1 MDKNKDTGF
10 MIKLSTMIVD
20 KRNLI
25 FLITVIA
32 LIFSFFSSGWI
43 EVENS
48 LSEYLPVDSETNIGL
63 KLMDE
68 QFVTYGTARV
78 MVSNVDMDTGEMLLD
93 EVKDIEGVQ
102 RIDYSYDH
110 ISALYDITFNY
121 PETDDKCLTSLAE
134 VKLRLSDY
142 DVFVSTSLGNQT
154 AEILDKE
161 VGLITVIVAVI
172 VVVVLTFTSKTY
184 AEVIVLLMTFVIAMV
199 LNSGTTFLLGKI
211 SFVSDSVTSIL
222 QLALS
227 LDYAIILC
235 NRFKEEH
242 ETLPLRE
249 AVIVAL
255 SKGIPEIGASSL
267 TTVGGLIAMCFMQF
281 RIGFDMAVC
290 LIKSIGFALLSVFV
304 VMPGLLMLF
313 GPLMDKTKHR
323 DFVPKISFAGH
334 FDYKTRHVIPA
345 IFVLIIVCAFFL
357 SNRCPYAY
365 GYGAIETPMIND
377 VQRASNLIEESF
389 GSNNFVA
396 LVYEGNDYET
406 EKRMIEEIESYDEVD
421 YCMGLSNIEAIG
433 GYMLED
439 RLSPR
444 EFAEL
449 TDLDYEL
456 CELVYS
462 YYAVVN
468 EDYGQIIN
476 DISNYKVP
484 LIDMLLFACDKVESG
499 MVTLDDDQMDMLME
513 ARVSMMSAKDQLQG
527 EDYNRILIYLNLP
540 VSGQQTYD
548 FVDTLRGIGESYFEG
563 DIYIV
568 GESTSEYDF
577 LKSFERDNVVVT
589 LVSILIVL
597 MVLLFTFN
605 SVAMPILL
613 ILVIEGSIW
622 INFSIPTVMNEPIFF
637 LSYLIVSSIQMG
649 ANIDYA
655 IVIGNRFNELKNK
668 MSHEE
673 AMVETLNFAFP
684 TILTSGTVLATAG
697 LLLGFIT
704 SDAAI
709 VGIGTIGKGTII
721 SMLLVMFVLPQI
733 LEVGSVLVDRTSFK
747 LQKKN
752 SQLKSNGL
760 VVVDGLVSGE
770 INGRVTGIFKGTVDG
785 YVNVNVMSHDVKKE
799 EKDEKG
805 S

>member
-121 PETDDKCLTSLAE
+121 PETDDKCLASLAE

-184 AEVIVLLMTFVIAMV
+184 AEVIVLLMTFVIAMI

-290 LIKSIGFALLSVFV
+290 LIKSIVFALLSVFV

-345 IFVLIIVCAFFL
+345 VFVLIIVCAFFL
-357 SNRCPYAY
+357 SNHCPYAY

>member
-1 MDKNKDTGF
+1 
-10 MIKLSTMIVD
+10 
-20 KRNLI
+20 
-25 FLITVIA
+25 
-32 LIFSFFSSGWI
+32 
-43 EVENS
+43 
-48 LSEYLPVDSETNIGL
+48 
-63 KLMDE
+63 
-68 QFVTYGTARV
+68 
-78 MVSNVDMDTGEMLLD
+78 
-93 EVKDIEGVQ
+93 
-102 RIDYSYDH
+102 
-110 ISALYDITFNY
+110 
-121 PETDDKCLTSLAE
+121 
-134 VKLRLSDY
+134 
-142 DVFVSTSLGNQT
+142 
-154 AEILDKE
+154 
-161 VGLITVIVAVI
+161 
-172 VVVVLTFTSKTY
+172 
-184 AEVIVLLMTFVIAMV
+184 
-199 LNSGTTFLLGKI
+199 
-211 SFVSDSVTSIL
+211 
-222 QLALS
+222 
-227 LDYAIILC
+227 
-235 NRFKEEH
+235 
-242 ETLPLRE
+242 
-249 AVIVAL
+249 
-255 SKGIPEIGASSL
+255 
-267 TTVGGLIAMCFMQF
+267 
-281 RIGFDMAVC
+281 
-290 LIKSIGFALLSVFV
+290 
-304 VMPGLLMLF
+304 
-313 GPLMDKTKHR
+313 
-323 DFVPKISFAGH
+323 
-334 FDYKTRHVIPA
+334 
-345 IFVLIIVCAFFL
+345 
-357 SNRCPYAY
+357 
-365 GYGAIETPMIND
+365 MIND

>member
-121 PETDDKCLTSLAE
+121 PETDDKCLASLAE

-172 VVVVLTFTSKTY
+172 VIVVLIFTSKTY
-184 AEVIVLLMTFVIAMV
+184 AEVIVLLMTFVIAMI

-323 DFVPKISFAGH
+323 DFVPRISFAGH

-345 IFVLIIVCAFFL
+345 VFVLIIVCAFFL
-357 SNRCPYAY
+357 SNNCPYAY

-406 EKRMIEEIESYDEVD
+406 EKRMIEEIESYEEVD

-449 TDLDYEL
+449 TNLDYEL

-563 DIYIV
+563 DVYIV

-752 SQLKSNGL
+752 GQLKSNGL

-785 YVNVNVMSHDVKKE
+785 YVNVNVMSHDIKKE

>member
-121 PETDDKCLTSLAE
+121 PETDDKCLASLAE

-184 AEVIVLLMTFVIAMV
+184 AEVIVLLMTFVIAMI

-345 IFVLIIVCAFFL
+345 VFVLIIVCAFFL
-357 SNRCPYAY
+357 SNRCSYH
-365 GYGAIETPMIND
+365 TPPSLCPFCW
-377 VQRASNLIEESF
+377 QRRRHLPDTTRRGNPRSAS
-389 GSNNFVA
+389 
-396 LVYEGNDYET
+396 
-406 EKRMIEEIESYDEVD
+406 
-421 YCMGLSNIEAIG
+421 
-433 GYMLED
+433 
-439 RLSPR
+439 
-444 EFAEL
+444 
-449 TDLDYEL
+449 
-456 CELVYS
+456 
-462 YYAVVN
+462 
-468 EDYGQIIN
+468 
-476 DISNYKVP
+476 
-484 LIDMLLFACDKVESG
+484 
-499 MVTLDDDQMDMLME
+499 
-513 ARVSMMSAKDQLQG
+513 
-527 EDYNRILIYLNLP
+527 
-540 VSGQQTYD
+540 
-548 FVDTLRGIGESYFEG
+548 
-563 DIYIV
+563 
-568 GESTSEYDF
+568 
-577 LKSFERDNVVVT
+577 
-589 LVSILIVL
+589 VSIAR
-597 MVLLFTFN
+597 M
-605 SVAMPILL
+605 A
-613 ILVIEGSIW
+613 
-622 INFSIPTVMNEPIFF
+622 
-637 LSYLIVSSIQMG
+637 
-649 ANIDYA
+649 
-655 IVIGNRFNELKNK
+655 
-668 MSHEE
+668 
-673 AMVETLNFAFP
+673 
-684 TILTSGTVLATAG
+684 
-697 LLLGFIT
+697 
-704 SDAAI
+704 
-709 VGIGTIGKGTII
+709 
-721 SMLLVMFVLPQI
+721 LP
-733 LEVGSVLVDRTSFK
+733 
-747 LQKKN
+747 
-752 SQLKSNGL
+752 
-760 VVVDGLVSGE
+760 
-770 INGRVTGIFKGTVDG
+770 
-785 YVNVNVMSHDVKKE
+785 
-799 EKDEKG
+799 
-805 S
+805 

>member
-1 MDKNKDTGF
+1 
-10 MIKLSTMIVD
+10 
-20 KRNLI
+20 
-25 FLITVIA
+25 
-32 LIFSFFSSGWI
+32 
-43 EVENS
+43 
-48 LSEYLPVDSETNIGL
+48 
-63 KLMDE
+63 
-68 QFVTYGTARV
+68 
-78 MVSNVDMDTGEMLLD
+78 
-93 EVKDIEGVQ
+93 
-102 RIDYSYDH
+102 
-110 ISALYDITFNY
+110 
-121 PETDDKCLTSLAE
+121 
-134 VKLRLSDY
+134 
-142 DVFVSTSLGNQT
+142 
-154 AEILDKE
+154 
-161 VGLITVIVAVI
+161 
-172 VVVVLTFTSKTY
+172 
-184 AEVIVLLMTFVIAMV
+184 
-199 LNSGTTFLLGKI
+199 
-211 SFVSDSVTSIL
+211 
-222 QLALS
+222 
-227 LDYAIILC
+227 
-235 NRFKEEH
+235 
-242 ETLPLRE
+242 
-249 AVIVAL
+249 
-255 SKGIPEIGASSL
+255 
-267 TTVGGLIAMCFMQF
+267 
-281 RIGFDMAVC
+281 
-290 LIKSIGFALLSVFV
+290 
-304 VMPGLLMLF
+304 
-313 GPLMDKTKHR
+313 
-323 DFVPKISFAGH
+323 
-334 FDYKTRHVIPA
+334 
-345 IFVLIIVCAFFL
+345 
-357 SNRCPYAY
+357 
-365 GYGAIETPMIND
+365 
-377 VQRASNLIEESF
+377 
-389 GSNNFVA
+389 
-396 LVYEGNDYET
+396 
-406 EKRMIEEIESYDEVD
+406 
-421 YCMGLSNIEAIG
+421 
-433 GYMLED
+433 
-439 RLSPR
+439 
-444 EFAEL
+444 
-449 TDLDYEL
+449 
-456 CELVYS
+456 
-462 YYAVVN
+462 
-468 EDYGQIIN
+468 
-476 DISNYKVP
+476 
-484 LIDMLLFACDKVESG
+484 

-527 EDYNRILIYLNLP
+527 ADYNRILIYLNLP

-548 FVDTLRGIGESYFEG
+548 FVDILRGIGESYFEG
-563 DIYIV
+563 DVYIV